1 MEDRI
6 HLKSDR
12 LEIDV
17 LRDGT
22 RYQGSRYDWSGII
35 EQVCLDKKH
44 TFCSEERYNGE
55 YGGMKGIGLCGVF
68 EWADTHIYDSIP
80 AFDSFP
86 LLGVGLLRKPDNGP
100 FIFNKPHVVEPF
112 TRETEYGENWIKIHT
127 LPRLCCGVAVDQ
139 LKAIAVEGNAITI
152 EQTLKNVG
160 SVDIEAVEF
169 NHNFIKFDG
178 ETICSDYWTTLPYSP
193 AITLRR
199 GELTLTTSGYKPQ
212 RFDEVSGSLAFRIRG
227 CEGLNTHWMKTSNC
241 KTGTYMLVQDDF
253 PVSCMYCFTNP
264 DTFSTETYKPISLKP
279 GEEMSYTRRYSFG
292 YIEK

>member
-1 MEDRI
+1 MEERI
-6 HLKSDR
+6 RLKSDR
-12 LEIDV
+12 LEVDV
-17 LRDGT
+17 LREGT

-35 EQVCLDKKH
+35 EQVCLDGKH

-100 FIFNKPHVVEPF
+100 FIFNKPYVVEPF
-112 TRETEYGENWIKIHT
+112 IRETEYGENWIRIHT

-139 LKAIAVEGNAITI
+139 TKTITVEGQVITI
-152 EQTLKNVG
+152 SQTLKNVG
-160 SVDIEAVEF
+160 EVRINAVEF

-178 ETICSDYWTTLPYSP
+178 EPICSDYSTTLPYAP
-193 AITLRR
+193 TITLRR

-212 RFDEVSGSLAFRIRG
+212 QFDEVSGSLAFRIRG
-227 CEGLNTHWMKTSNC
+227 CENLLTHWMKTCNQ
-241 KTGTYMLVQDDF
+241 KTGTYMLVQDNF
-253 PVSCMYCFTNP
+253 PVTCMYCFTNP
-264 DTFSTETYKPISLKP
+264 DTFSTETYKHIILEP
-279 GEEMSYTRRYSFG
+279 GAEMSYTRRYSFCST
-292 YIEK
+292 EK